1 MPLVVKRTVTP
12 IKCTET
18 AGHRDASPGKETA
31 KTTRDGRPRQVRLP
45 LTAGM
50 RLTFRR
56 SEAESWDRGKFTAG
70 RVHANGRE
78 PATSGR
84 VPGTGCTEG
93 QKSDEGEGQ
102 ARPWSRRPE
111 TPFPRSGS
119 ASFQPWLERGGISGR
134 VLRGLQRPWPRSVAA
149 ELDRPA
155 EQPPPR
161 SQLLQPLK
169 RNASCPVTTTG
180 CSRITRRGC
189 NVAS

>member
-50 RLTFRR
+50 GLTFRR

-119 ASFQPWLERGGISGR
+119 ASFQPWLERGGFLEEYFVGCKGPGPGVWQLSSTVPLNNPR
-134 VLRGLQRPWPRSVAA
+134 PGLS
-149 ELDRPA
+149 
-155 EQPPPR
+155 
-161 SQLLQPLK
+161 SF
-169 RNASCPVTTTG
+169 NH
-180 CSRITRRGC
+180 
-189 NVAS
+189 